1 MEPGT
6 LTSYEAGRSPDVA
19 AASQIIPRAG
29 RGSLAAALIGVLLW
43 FGLLDHRPLIDPD
56 EGRYAEIAREF
67 LASGDW
73 TTPRLNT
80 LIYLEKPPLQSW
92 ATALAFKL
100 VGVGNGTARLFPA
113 LAGLAGILL
122 AAYAGRRL
130 YSPLAGLY
138 AALILAS
145 GLLYF
150 AAGHFNSLDMALAFF
165 TETAVFALALAL
177 HPGATP
183 AEHGFWVH
191 AMWVACALGVLTKGL
206 VGLVLPFVAL
216 AIYSLVFRDYAVW
229 KRLSPAV
236 GAALFLLLTAPWFVA
251 VALANSDFVR
261 FFFVH
266 EHFERFLTTAHHRY
280 QPFWYFIPLLLV
292 GTLPWT
298 IPVLNGLCHGLRH
311 PKPTSGF
318 SPERFIAV
326 WCVFVFAFFSVSQS
340 KLSGYIVPVLPPL
353 ALLAGRYLC
362 VVEAAALRRQLL
374 PALAAPLALLAA
386 LLYITFLSPSGEDA
400 ARIASAAPY
409 LVVAA
414 ALMAGAILYALLCVA
429 RSRSPVPCQHG
440 RKPGAPCERGFY
452 FTPADILAHRPA
464 NRPAPEGEHA
474 ALFGRHLPAVA
485 PGLPRPHHDPGRLH
499 GRARLRTPPRAAQG
513 HTRPGDVSR
522 RMAPGIGRHRRDEQ
536 GDLRGAR
543 IRRIA
548 DETDRGRRR
557 PNRGAPVMNAA
568 TFTLIV
574 AGVLL
579 NAIAQLMLKA
589 GASRVAP
596 LTLEATGLLAGMRE
610 LVLSG
615 PVFAGLACYI
625 LSVGIWLVAL
635 TRVEVSVAYP
645 MLSLGYVV
653 NAIAAW
659 LLFGETLTP
668 SRLAGILVIL
678 AGVYLLAGSAR
689 GS

>member
-19 AASQIIPRAG
+19 AASQIVPGAG
-29 RGSLAAALIGVLLW
+29 RRSLAAALIGVLLW

-177 HPGATP
+177 HPRATP
-183 AEHGFWVH
+183 AEHRFWVH
-191 AMWVACALGVLTKGL
+191 AMWVACALAVLTKGL
-206 VGLVLPFVAL
+206 VGLVLPFGAL
-216 AIYSLVFRDYAVW
+216 AFYSLVFRDYAVW
-229 KRLSPAV
+229 KRLSPAA

-251 VALANSDFVR
+251 VARANSDFVR

-298 IPVLNGLCHGLRH
+298 IPVLNGLWHGLRH
-311 PKPTSGF
+311 PGRTSGF
-318 SPERFIAV
+318 SPERFMAV

-362 VVEAAALRRQLL
+362 VVEATALRRQLV

-386 LLYITFLSPSGEDA
+386 LLYITFLSPSGEDPG
-400 ARIASAAPY
+400 RIASAAPY

-429 RSRSPVPCQHG
+429 RATLAAVVVLSLANMAASQALLASADFI
-440 RKPGAPCERGFY
+440 APQRTSWHIARQIG
-452 FTPADILAHRPA
+452 
-464 NRPAPEGEHA
+464 
-474 ALFGRHLPAVA
+474 
-485 PGLPRPHHDPGRLH
+485 PH
-499 GRARLRTPPRAAQG
+499 
-513 HTRPGDVSR
+513 
-522 RMAPGIGRHRRDEQ
+522 
-536 GDLRGAR
+536 LRGDTR
-543 IRRIA
+543 
-548 DETDRGRRR
+548 
-557 PNRGAPVMNAA
+557 
-568 TFTLIV
+568 L
-574 AGVLL
+574 
-579 NAIAQLMLKA
+579 
-589 GASRVAP
+589 
-596 LTLEATGLLAGMRE
+596 
-610 LVLSG
+610 
-615 PVFAGLACYI
+615 Y
-625 LSVGIWLVAL
+625 SVGIYPQSLPVYLGRTMTLVAFTGEL
-635 TRVEVSVAYP
+635 DYGLQLEPHKGIPDLATFREAWLQESD
-645 MLSLGYVV
+645 
-653 NAIAAW
+653 AIAVMSKATYAE
-659 LLFGETLTP
+659 LVSGGLPMKLIGEDAVRIAVRRT
-668 SRLAGILVIL
+668 
-678 AGVYLLAGSAR
+678 
-689 GS
+689 